1 MEIKAGPAAS
11 GELHLDQSRAG
22 EGICIMRKL
31 FVPIDNS
38 DNANRA
44 LQYAIRLAKEIGSI
58 ELHIV
63 HAHEPPFVYGEAAVH
78 MTEEKARALQKRH
91 SEDLLRAAT
100 EVAKAAGVS
109 SVSEVLVGDVPQVLA
124 KYAEEKGCEGIVM
137 GTRGMGAIG
146 NLVMGSVATKVIHLT
161 KLPVTLVK

>member
-1 MEIKAGPAAS
+1 
-11 GELHLDQSRAG
+11 
-22 EGICIMRKL
+22 MRKL
-31 FVPIDNS
+31 LVPIDSS

-63 HAHEPPFVYGEAAVH
+63 NAHEPPFVYGEVAVH

-91 SEDLLRAAT
+91 GEDILRAAT
-100 EVAKAAGVS
+100 DLAKAAGVPFT
-109 SVSEVLVGDVPQVLA
+109 SEVLTGDVPRVLA
-124 KYAEEKGCEGIVM
+124 KCADEKGCEGIVM
-137 GTRGMGAIG
+137 GTRGMGAIA